1 MTREVKVR
9 SGQTIWDVALQVYG
23 AVEGAAWLAEDN
35 MLAGWEVT
43 VGMVLKV
50 RPAVFNRDVVNYY
63 ISKGYH
69 PASGTGDLVA
79 NEYNDDF
86 NEDFTI

>member
-1 MTREVKVR
+1 MTRKVKVR

-35 MLAGWEVT
+35 RLVGWGVT
-43 VGMVLKV
+43 VGMVLEV
-50 RPAVFNRDVVNYY
+50 RLDVLNRDVVNYY

-69 PASGTGDLVA
+69 PASGSDALAA

-86 NEDFTI
+86 NEDFTV